1 MGLFKYEMLIKKA
14 NKLLDDINELLE
26 KTDIEEKKISKLA
39 ENNKKNLENIDNT
52 NVNKKKSNYI
62 II

>member
-1 MGLFKYEMLIKKA
+1 MGLFKYEVLIEKA
-14 NKLLDDINELLE
+14 NKLLHDINELLE